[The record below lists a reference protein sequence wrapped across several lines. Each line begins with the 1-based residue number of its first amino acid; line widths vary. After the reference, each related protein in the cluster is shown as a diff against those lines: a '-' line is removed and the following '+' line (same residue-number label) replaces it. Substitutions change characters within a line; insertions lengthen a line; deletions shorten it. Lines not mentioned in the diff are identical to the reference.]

1 MKKIVIIPARLKS
14 ERLSGKPLKLILS
27 KPMIN
32 WTFEAARESSADEVK
47 IATDSKK
54 IFDNFSKGDAFITDS
69 NHLSG
74 TDRSF
79 EVANMLKL
87 EDHDVVINLQ
97 GDEPFIDPLD
107 LDNLFKIMQKD
118 KVQMATLYSKL
129 SKKEEL
135 DNENIVKIQVEKNLA
150 KKFFRKT
157 IFRNNIFIHQ
167 GVYAFK
173 FKTLR
178 DFVSWKPSKNEKKHK
193 LEQLRAMDNG
203 IKINAIRSVSKIHI
217 GVDTKEDLIEAN
229 EIAKKYLK

>member
-14 ERLSGKPLKLILS
+14 ERLSGKPLKLILN

-32 WTFEAARESSADEVK
+32 WTFEAARKSSADEVK
-47 IATDSKK
+47 IATDSNK
-54 IFDNFSKGDAFITDS
+54 IFDNFSKSDAFITDS

-87 EDHDVVINLQ
+87 NDNDIVINLQ

-107 LDNLFKIMQKD
+107 LDNLFKVVQKD

-129 SKKEEL
+129 SNKEEL
-135 DNENIVKIQVEKNLA
+135 DNINIVKIQVEKNLA
-150 KKFFRKT
+150 KRVFRKT
-157 IFRNNIFIHQ
+157 VFRNNIFIHQ

-193 LEQLRAMDNG
+193 LELLRAMDNG

>member
-14 ERLSGKPLKLILS
+14 ERLPEKPLKLILN

-47 IATDSKK
+47 IATDSNK

-74 TDRSF
+74 TDRTF

-87 EDHDVVINLQ
+87 EDHDIVINLQ
-97 GDEPFIDPLD
+97 GDEPFIDPYD
-107 LDNLFKIMQKD
+107 LDNLFKIMQND

-129 SKKEEL
+129 SNKEEL
-135 DNENIVKIQVEKNLA
+135 NNINIVKIQVEKNLA
-150 KKFFRKT
+150 KKFLRKT
-157 IFRNNIFIHQ
+157 VFRNNIFIHQ

-229 EIAKKYLK
+229 EIAKNYLK